1 MTQKVTAPKDEEI
14 LAYEP
19 SGQIR
24 QVLSEGFQLGA
35 HLTQARVDACQ
46 GILDE
51 AAKAFFEH
59 GLEDVVALEGLLA
72 SHAADHVD
80 DDFFTKVQSHAHN
93 LRGQSQILGFT
104 LITKISGHM
113 IESIA
118 LTQVTDAKKYK
129 LVQRITE
136 VLRLAFAEKIQD
148 AGGPKGVELLAL
160 IESYLASQQ

>member
-1 MTQKVTAPKDEEI
+1 MTKINTSKDEEV

-19 SGQIR
+19 GGQIK
-24 QVLSEGFQLGA
+24 QVLSEGFQMGT
-35 HLTQARVDACQ
+35 HLTKERVDACQ

-51 AAKAFFEH
+51 AARAFFDH
-59 GLEDVVALEGLLA
+59 GLEDVVALEALLA
-72 SHAADHVD
+72 SHSPEHVD
-80 DDFFTKVQSHAHN
+80 DNFFTRVQSHAHN

-118 LTQVTDAKKYK
+118 LTQVTDAKKYR

-136 VLRLAFAEKIQD
+136 VLHLAFAEKIQD